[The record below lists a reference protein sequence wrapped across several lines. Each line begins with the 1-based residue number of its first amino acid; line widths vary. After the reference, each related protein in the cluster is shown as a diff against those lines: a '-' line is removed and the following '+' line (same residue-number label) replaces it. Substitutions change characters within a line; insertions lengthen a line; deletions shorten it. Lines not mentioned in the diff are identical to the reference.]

1 MFGGQ
6 ENAWTSA
13 AMVPDLKT
21 FWAAWAAP
29 VSRSRSAHARRT
41 NDQIRRDQYRHA

>member
-21 FWAAWAAP
+21 FLG
-29 VSRSRSAHARRT
+29 SLGCSCFT
-41 NDQIRRDQYRHA
+41 I